1 MKFDLLNL
9 SSSPFGYFSIL
20 LFETIN
26 WKVGSSIWFFS
37 IISLNSFEKTQVL
50 IVIFHK
56 QMPVHYFNQLGDAFV
71 YYLLENIENPLSRE
85 HERDVCDVFIGLLL
99 SYNLQFKDKA
109 SNVTVKCLKQRNSA
123 KAFTEQVTAEFV
135 LTLQKKQFFFLN
147 KFL

>member
-1 MKFDLLNL
+1 
-9 SSSPFGYFSIL
+9 
-20 LFETIN
+20 
-26 WKVGSSIWFFS
+26 
-37 IISLNSFEKTQVL
+37 
-50 IVIFHK
+50 
-56 QMPVHYFNQLGDAFV
+56 MPVHYFNQLGDAFV

-135 LTLQKKQFFFLN
+135 LTSKEAIFFLEEISKIN
-147 KFL
+147 GGKAIQLYKIIFTISF